1 MIDDELGM
9 TNDAVDATSTDDHE
23 ALRLWLNLLGTS
35 QVVKSVIRHRLHEQ
49 FDTSLARFDFLAQL
63 HRSPEGL
70 RMQEISAR
78 LMVTGG
84 NVTGLTDSLEQ
95 EGLVKRSA
103 DPDDR
108 RAFRVAMTAAGRKR
122 FAAMAKA
129 HEQWIIAVF
138 GVVSK
143 REIRQLHELLSRI
156 KHAAQRE
163 DRR

>member
-1 MIDDELGM
+1 MSADELNV
-9 TNDAVDATSTDDHE
+9 TTEIVDWPSTDDHA

-35 QVVKSVIRHRLHEQ
+35 QVVKSVIRHRLHEE

-108 RAFRVAMTAAGRKR
+108 RAFRVSMTAAGRKR

-129 HEQWIIAVF
+129 HEQWIITVF

-143 REIRQLHELLSRI
+143 REMRQLQELLSRI
-156 KHAAQRE
+156 KHTAQRE

>member
-1 MIDDELGM
+1 MSSHELRV
-9 TNDAVDATSTDDHE
+9 TTDAVDWPAPDDHA
-23 ALRLWLNLLGTS
+23 ALRLWLHLLGTS
-35 QVVKSVIRHRLHEQ
+35 QVVKSVIRRRLHEE

-63 HRSPEGL
+63 HRSQDGL
-70 RMQEISAR
+70 RMQEISSR

-108 RAFRVAMTAAGRKR
+108 RAFRVSMTAEGRKR
-122 FAAMAKA
+122 FAVMAKA
-129 HEQWIIAVF
+129 HEQWIIGVF

-143 REIRQLHELLSRI
+143 REMRQLQELLSRI
-156 KHAAQRE
+156 KHTAQRE

>member
-1 MIDDELGM
+1 MSGG
-9 TNDAVDATSTDDHE
+9 ATKAAASVAEWPSVEDHA

-35 QVVKSVIRHRLHEQ
+35 QAVKSVIRYRLHDE

-63 HRSPEGL
+63 HRSSEGL

-95 EGLVKRSA
+95 EGLVKRLA

-108 RAFRVAMTAAGRKR
+108 RAFRVSLTAAGRKL
-122 FAAMAKA
+122 FTAMAKA
-129 HEQWIIAVF
+129 HEEWIIAIF
-138 GVVSK
+138 GAVSM
-143 REIRQLHELLSRI
+143 REMQQIQELLSKI
-156 KHAAQRE
+156 KQHAQRE